1 MNNHDQLE
9 SLPLDDLERI
19 DAACDALA
27 SAWKRGVNPSID
39 EIVQA
44 AAESLRPLLVAELV
58 RTEIELRLS
67 AGERPNVDDYVSR
80 FPQWAAELH
89 AVLAQS
95 LTTPDVASSSTMA
108 PTVQLSVKDTA
119 DDVPLMALSKSTA
132 AYASMVV
139 GLDESVIQA
148 LRSRYEI
155 RGVLGRGGMGIVVKA
170 RDTKLDREVA
180 LKLLAPELARDETAK
195 QRFLREARAAAAV
208 KHDNVVTIY
217 SADEIN
223 DVPLLEMEL
232 IEGESLAER
241 IKRDGALPADEVA
254 RFAIQI
260 AQGLDAAHRRG
271 LIHRD
276 IKPAN
281 ILLEKIDSIVSRS
294 ASAPGLR
301 DAADSPGADATRLAS
316 GSFSRVKITD
326 FGLAR
331 VTADVAI
338 THSGLI
344 AGTPQYMSPEQAE
357 AKPLDHRTDLFS
369 LGSVMYSMCT
379 GQSAFQA
386 ETALVTLRLVSDS
399 TPPTIREINPG
410 VPTWLVSII
419 ERLMAKNP
427 DDRFQSA
434 AEVAEALTRAASS
447 PTQAS
452 IATDRASART
462 TAGTNLLKWSWLVSA
477 VVIVVAIVV
486 VVQRNQPVTPQGDF
500 HALGERGYD
509 KRGDGA
515 HSDVDIGKN
524 RTEEISDADTK
535 PPSTIHRLVSSEFEW
550 TEPENLGPNINTESS
565 EDHACVSGDALQL
578 IFVRRQNGA
587 ADLWSSVR
595 TNPSEKWGVAQRMPD
610 GINSLQQDQTPFM
623 SADGLSLWFA
633 SDRSGGSGKSD
644 LYVSQRE
651 TPDGEFEP
659 AIPLSAPVNTSDD
672 EASPFVSADGLT
684 LLFGRG
690 VPRQLFQ
697 ATRPN
702 LDASFG
708 TPKVLANV
716 NSGQWQE
723 FPRLTLDGLHLLFVG
738 STNGF
743 NSQGLVIASRNRI
756 TDDFSPPKSLG
767 SMFHV
772 GVVSGPSLSSDES
785 TIYFSAKR
793 GGLNH
798 HDLWVTRRVPKGSTV
813 REVRVTDADG
823 KPLPAVAPFR
833 PEQAREFQNVWAKH
847 LNVDVQTANS
857 IGMKL
862 SLIPPGE
869 FLMGATDD
877 DRDAQ
882 PQEKPPHNVRL
893 TKPFFLGT
901 TEVTVG
907 QFRRFVEAT
916 NYVTQAESDGQGA
929 FDVSQKIRRRNYVW
943 SKLSEVG
950 QVSSDEHPVRCVSW
964 EDARQF
970 CEWLSKTEGRVYRLP
985 TDAEWEFACR
995 AGTQA
1000 RYSFGNDF
1008 DEASANS
1015 ARSGVGSQ
1023 LQAVAQFPA
1032 NPFGLFDMHGNLN
1045 EICWDSGRTF
1055 TADPVTDPLGSIEL
1069 STPAVVRGGA
1079 LSSSPARL
1087 RSSQRYLSD
1096 ARRFPEDNFAT
1107 LVKGFRVS
1115 TSLESA
1121 MPQTK
1126 MVAQARR
1133 PTLEFG
1139 EQLLSVKNAAGLK
1152 LGDLDGDG
1160 DLDLFV
1166 ATLKAP
1172 CVVLRNDGRGH
1183 FTDSGQQLGDNASF
1197 AVALGD
1203 LDGDGDLDAYVCN
1216 SDDQKDAI
1224 WLNDGHGTFQR
1235 SPQSFP
1241 PGRSND
1247 VSLADIDGDKDLDIV
1262 VSDFGGPAT
1271 IWINDKSGRFTS
1283 QQTIER
1289 RKNTGVALGDLDG
1302 DGDADLVMTSFDGD
1316 NRVWF
1321 NDSQGHFTDS
1331 DQPIELAESTSVAL
1345 GDLDRDGHLDLFITA
1360 HDGSQVWFNNGK
1372 GHFQASE
1379 QRLGDSFCEAVEL
1392 LDLDADHDLDAV
1404 SIGGGFEIPKPGTVW
1419 RNDGKGRFAKVA
1431 TTLKTGRTQA
1441 LTVGDLD
1448 GDGDPD
1454 VVLGNLA
1461 EPAEVWLN
1469 PSNQS
1474 TIP

>member
-19 DAACDALA
+19 DATCDALA
-27 SAWKRGVNPSID
+27 SAWKRGLNPSI
-39 EIVQA
+39 EEMAQA
-44 AAESLRPLLVAELV
+44 APESLRALMVAELV

-67 AGERPNVDDYVSR
+67 AGERPTAEEYVSR
-80 FPQWAAELH
+80 FPQWSAELH
-89 AVLAQS
+89 ALFAQ
-95 LTTPDVASSSTMA
+95 LPPKTPDFASPNPMA
-108 PTVQLSVKDTA
+108 PTLQLSAKDTA
-119 DDVPLMALSKSTA
+119 DDFPLTALHQSTA
-132 AYASMVV
+132 VSAASVV
-139 GLDESVIQA
+139 GLDESVMHA
-148 LRSRYEI
+148 LRNRYEI
-155 RGVLGRGGMGIVVKA
+155 RDMLGRGGMGVVVKA

-254 RFAIQI
+254 RLAIQI
-260 AQGLDAAHRRG
+260 ARGLEAAHRRG

-294 ASAPGLR
+294 ASAPGIR
-301 DAADSPGADATRLAS
+301 DAADSPQADATRLAS

-331 VTADVAI
+331 VTADATI
-338 THSGLI
+338 THSGFI

-369 LGSVMYSMCT
+369 FGSVMYSMCT

-386 ETALVTLRLVSDS
+386 ESALVTLRLVSDS
-399 TPPTIREINPG
+399 TPPAIREINPG

-452 IATDRASART
+452 IAIDRASART
-462 TAGTNLLKWSWLVSA
+462 TAGAKLIKWSWLVPA
-477 VVIVVAIVV
+477 VVIVVVV
-486 VVQRNQPVTPQGDF
+486 VGVVLRNQPVTTQGDS

-509 KRGDGA
+509 KRDDST
-515 HSDVDIGKN
+515 HSDVGIGKN
-524 RTEEISDADTK
+524 KTDETPDANTK
-535 PPSTIHRLVSSEFEW
+535 PPSTNHPLVSSEFEW

-565 EDHACVSGDALQL
+565 EDHACVSSDGLQL

-595 TNPSEKWGVAQRMPD
+595 TNPSETWGVAQRMPD
-610 GINSLQQDQTPFM
+610 GINSLQQDQTPFL

-633 SDRSGGSGKSD
+633 SDRIGGSGKSD
-644 LYVSQRE
+644 LYVSRRE
-651 TPDGEFEP
+651 TPDGAFGP
-659 AIPLSAPVNTSDD
+659 ATPLGAPINTPDD

-697 ATRPN
+697 ATRPK
-702 LDASFG
+702 LDAPFG

-723 FPRLTLDGLHLLFVG
+723 FPRLTQDGLHLLFVG

-743 NSQGLVIASRNRI
+743 NNQGLVIASRNRI
-756 TDDFSPPKSLG
+756 TDDFYPPKSLG

-798 HDLWVTRRVPKGSTV
+798 HDLWVTRRVPKPELVMLAQAATLPSVTEVAGLKLGDLDGDGDLDLFIASLKKPCVVLHNDGTGRFTDSGQELGRNSSFAVALGDLDSDGDLDAFVANSDNQENAIWLNDGRGTFQRSPQSFPPNSSNDVALADLDGDKDLDVVVSNWTNSVEIWINAGSGQFTSQQTIA
-813 REVRVTDADG
+813 RRKNTGLALGDIDGDGDADLIVTSFLG
-823 KPLPAVAPFR
+823 DNQAFLNDGQGNFTESDSKFNHPKSSSAALGDLDLDGDLDLFITTHQGSQIWFNDGRGSFEPSQLPLGDGECETVELIDLDADHDLDAVTIGGGFGIAAPRIVWLNDGSGRFQIGPPIVPGISQSLAVGDLDRDGAPDVVFGNLSQPAEVWLNQNDNRAIAQVQNLGTFSSPDGLPLPAVAPFGSR
-833 PEQAREFQNVWAKH
+833 GAREFQKVWAKH
-847 LNVDVQTANS
+847 LNVDVRTTNS

-877 DRDAQ
+877 DPEGQ
-882 PQEKPPHNVRL
+882 PQEKPQHKVRL
-893 TKPFFLGT
+893 TKPFWIGT

-916 NYVTQAESDGQGA
+916 KYVTQAESDGQGA
-929 FDVSQKIRRRNYVW
+929 FDIYPKVRRPNHIW
-943 SKLSEVG
+943 SKMVDADIAP
-950 QVSSDEHPVRCVSW
+950 SDEYPVRCVSW
-964 EDARQF
+964 EDARHF
-970 CEWLSKTEGRVYRLP
+970 CEWLSKTEGRTYRLP

-995 AGTQA
+995 AGTQT

-1008 DEASANS
+1008 DEAKTNAT
-1015 ARSGVGSQ
+1015 RPGGSPLQ
-1023 LQAVAQFPA
+1023 LVAHYPA

-1055 TADPVTDPLGSIEL
+1055 TTDPVTDPLGSIEL
-1069 STPAVVRGGA
+1069 DTPAVVRGGA
-1079 LSSSPARL
+1079 ISSSPARL

-1096 ARRFPEDNFAT
+1096 ARRFPEENFAT
-1107 LVKGFRVS
+1107 IVKGFRV
-1115 TSLESA
+1115 
-1121 MPQTK
+1121 
-1126 MVAQARR
+1126 VA
-1133 PTLEFG
+1133 
-1139 EQLLSVKNAAGLK
+1139 V
-1152 LGDLDGDG
+1152 
-1160 DLDLFV
+1160 
-1166 ATLKAP
+1166 
-1172 CVVLRNDGRGH
+1172 
-1183 FTDSGQQLGDNASF
+1183 
-1197 AVALGD
+1197 
-1203 LDGDGDLDAYVCN
+1203 
-1216 SDDQKDAI
+1216 
-1224 WLNDGHGTFQR
+1224 
-1235 SPQSFP
+1235 
-1241 PGRSND
+1241 
-1247 VSLADIDGDKDLDIV
+1247 
-1262 VSDFGGPAT
+1262 
-1271 IWINDKSGRFTS
+1271 
-1283 QQTIER
+1283 IEM
-1289 RKNTGVALGDLDG
+1289 N
-1302 DGDADLVMTSFDGD
+1302 
-1316 NRVWF
+1316 
-1321 NDSQGHFTDS
+1321 
-1331 DQPIELAESTSVAL
+1331 E
-1345 GDLDRDGHLDLFITA
+1345 
-1360 HDGSQVWFNNGK
+1360 
-1372 GHFQASE
+1372 
-1379 QRLGDSFCEAVEL
+1379 
-1392 LDLDADHDLDAV
+1392 
-1404 SIGGGFEIPKPGTVW
+1404 KP
-1419 RNDGKGRFAKVA
+1419 
-1431 TTLKTGRTQA
+1431 
-1441 LTVGDLD
+1441 
-1448 GDGDPD
+1448 
-1454 VVLGNLA
+1454 
-1461 EPAEVWLN
+1461 
-1469 PSNQS
+1469 
-1474 TIP
+1474 